1 MYRKGISLM
10 YIGSLITLLFFLTPA
25 IDNYRYNFFSKK
37 GVAQEDMFYKT
48 LGDIR
53 KIFSDYSYIKA
64 DLYFHGGIYKKDE
77 KECAKT
83 EDAHGEDK
91 CADDNEHF
99 HKKNDKLSSVSK
111 ISILPYIGEIIR
123 ISKHMH
129 LHGKEEQEILP
140 WLYYSTRLNPEN
152 IDAYVTGSYWI
163 GQRLNKPDEAI
174 KFLREGLIH
183 NPGSW
188 EIYTQL
194 GEVYFVNKKD
204 YKKALFNFEKAYGLI
219 TDKNSDKFGK
229 RELYSFL
236 AASYENFGDI
246 EKVLELYRKI
256 LALFPQDKAVQK
268 KIISFQ
274 SRPLSQ

>member
-1 MYRKGISLM
+1 
-10 YIGSLITLLFFLTPA
+10 
-25 IDNYRYNFFSKK
+25 
-37 GVAQEDMFYKT
+37 
-48 LGDIR
+48 
-53 KIFSDYSYIKA
+53 
-64 DLYFHGGIYKKDE
+64 
-77 KECAKT
+77 
-83 EDAHGEDK
+83 
-91 CADDNEHF
+91 
-99 HKKNDKLSSVSK
+99 
-111 ISILPYIGEIIR
+111 
-123 ISKHMH
+123 MH